1 MGNVPIGVVPSPSRR
16 FRPTPFTPPR
26 AGYGAPAATQQT
38 PERRQIQAV
47 AYVVRAVDA
56 STVIS
61 WRAEAGGGRRRAFAS
76 LAGHAAAI
84 AAAAMCAASS
94 IGPEGT
100 LTPMF
105 VVPVPYAASVQ
116 PVSAA

>member
-38 PERRQIQAV
+38 PERLQIQAV

-61 WRAEAGGGRRRAFAS
+61 WRAEAGGGRGGAVAAVAGGRARRRRWPDTRRRSRRRRCARRAAS
-76 LAGHAAAI
+76 AQR
-84 AAAAMCAASS
+84 
-94 IGPEGT
+94 
-100 LTPMF
+100 
-105 VVPVPYAASVQ
+105 VR
-116 PVSAA
+116 